1 MTDDLKQREGVVLN
15 TSRFISTNVYC
26 FLKTHKLSM
35 HATWSKSSRVKIP
48 LEEKRT
54 PGKRQSCVGHLRRA
68 KLHAWSLRAT
78 TSSSDDLFFFLLLDL
93 AAVVLL
99 EGEQLAG
106 TAQQNR
112 QNGTT

>member
-78 TSSSDDLFFFLLLDL
+78 TSSSDDLFFFF
-93 AAVVLL
+93 AI
-99 EGEQLAG
+99 GFSCSC
-106 TAQQNR
+106 TARGGATGRNR
-112 QNGTT
+112 TTK